1 MSILLIEDELK
12 TLAYL
17 SKGLSESG
25 FHVDAAQDGAQG
37 ARLIRGNEY
46 DLVVLDVMLP
56 ERDGWSLLG
65 EMRAAGNHTPVL
77 FLTAR
82 DSVQDRVRGLE
93 LGADDYL
100 IKPFAFSE
108 LLARIRSILR
118 RSAIRPLERLRVSD
132 LDIDVTRAQA
142 SRAGR
147 RLDLTSKQFS
157 LLCLLARHNGE
168 VLSRKFLSEQV
179 WDIRFETDSNIIDV
193 AIRRLRN
200 KVDDPFP
207 LKLIHTI
214 RGVGYLLEQ
223 RS

>member
-25 FHVDAAQDGAQG
+25 FQVAAAHDGEQG
-37 ARLIRGNEY
+37 ARLIHANQY
-46 DLVVLDVMLP
+46 DLIVLDVMLP
-56 ERDGWSLLG
+56 EREGWSLLG
-65 EMRAAGNHTPVL
+65 DMRAAGDNILVL

-100 IKPFAFSE
+100 IKPFAFAE

-118 RSAIRPLERLRVSD
+118 RSPSRPLERVRVAD
-132 LDIDVTRAQA
+132 LDIDVARAQA

-147 RLDLTSKQFS
+147 RLDLTPKQFS
-157 LLCLLARHNGE
+157 LLCLLARHSGE
-168 VLSRKFLSEQV
+168 VLSRKFLAEQV
-179 WDIRFETDSNIIDV
+179 WDIRFETDTNIIDV
-193 AIRRLRN
+193 AIRRLRT

-207 LKLIHTI
+207 LKLIHSI

-223 RS
+223 R

>member
-1 MSILLIEDELK
+1 
-12 TLAYL
+12 
-17 SKGLSESG
+17 
-25 FHVDAAQDGAQG
+25 
-37 ARLIRGNEY
+37 
-46 DLVVLDVMLP
+46 
-56 ERDGWSLLG
+56 
-65 EMRAAGNHTPVL
+65 
-77 FLTAR
+77 
-82 DSVQDRVRGLE
+82 
-93 LGADDYL
+93 ADDYL

-118 RSAIRPLERLRVSD
+118 RSAIRPLERLRVAD
-132 LDIDVTRAQA
+132 LDIDVARAQA

-157 LLCLLARHNGE
+157 LLCLLARHGGE

-200 KVDDPFP
+200 KVDDPFA

-223 RS
+223 RQDSLEATHK

>member
-25 FHVDAAQDGAQG
+25 FQVAAAHDGVQG
-37 ARLIRGNEY
+37 RRLLRSNQY

-56 ERDGWSLLG
+56 GHDGWSLLAG
-65 EMRAAGNHTPVL
+65 LRAAGNDTPVL

-82 DSVQDRVRGLE
+82 DSVQDRVKGLE

-118 RSAIRPLERLRVSD
+118 RSTTRPLELLRIAD
-132 LDIDVTRAQA
+132 LEIDVARAQA
-142 SRAGR
+142 TRAGR

-157 LLCLLARHNGE
+157 LLCLLARHVGE
-168 VLSRKFLSEQV
+168 VLSRKYLAEQV

-207 LKLIHTI
+207 IKIIHTL
-214 RGVGYLLEQ
+214 RGVGYLLEL
-223 RS
+223 R